1 MATSTRSF
9 LVELYREYLEE
20 ASFLYEQRL
29 GLLNDVEVTWKGIGD
44 FEERFEAH
52 IDGLV
57 VGGDLAL
64 EVCKKQAVEGDF
76 GELHAAVR
84 VFCRQNRKDL
94 LLQVLKEVDLEDP
107 QKIQA
112 VADALKH
119 ELPEGW
125 QSEFLKMFSA
135 GEEKLIGILAT
146 VFGFRRIKVATNL
159 GDVLATAPPRSFAAV
174 IRAIGRLGE
183 KRAGER
189 LRKFLHHEDESL
201 CLETAVALMRLGDEQ
216 PVDHSLQRAPSQGW
230 ACLTLALGGGRSVL
244 KELLQRSK
252 MNPITSD
259 GVIALGLFGS
269 SSAIP
274 FLFQCLTNP
283 DLANA
288 SAISLQAITGAGLYE
303 TVFIPDKIEEDEL
316 FEHEREKLKRGE
328 PVTRPDGK
336 PYGTNVT
343 GISINPKTWEK
354 WWSENGKKFNP
365 DAQYRYGKPYSPA
378 TLLETLTLDT
388 SPHVLRR
395 WAYEE
400 LVIRYAYDFPFE
412 VDMPVSEQESKL
424 ADCSHWVASNNAR
437 FTPGQWYFSGR
448 PAS

>member
-29 GLLNDVEVTWKGIGD
+29 GLLNDPEVTWKGIGD

-64 EVCKKQAVEGDF
+64 DICKKQAVEGDF

-94 LLQVLKEVDLEDP
+94 LLQVLAEVDLEDP
-107 QKIQA
+107 QKVQA
-112 VADALKH
+112 IADALKH

-125 QSEFLKMFSA
+125 QSEFVQMFSA
-135 GEEKLIGILAT
+135 GEEKRLAILAT
-146 VFGFRRIKVATNL
+146 VFGFRRIKSAKNL
-159 GDVLATAPPRSFAAV
+159 TDALAGASPGSFAAI
-174 IRAIGRLGE
+174 IRATGRLGE
-183 KRAGER
+183 RKAVER

-201 CLETAVALMRLGDEQ
+201 CLEAAIALMRLGDEQ
-216 PVDHSLQRAPSQGW
+216 PLDHSLQRARSQGW

-252 MNPITSD
+252 SNPITSD
-259 GVIALGLFGS
+259 GLIALGLFGS

-288 SAISLQAITGAGLYE
+288 SAVALQAITGAGLHE
-303 TVFIPDKIEEDEL
+303 TVFVPDKIEEDEL

-343 GISINPKTWEK
+343 GISINPKRSEERRVGK
-354 WWSENGKKFNP
+354 ECRSRWS
-365 DAQYRYGKPYSPA
+365 PY
-378 TLLETLTLDT
+378 
-388 SPHVLRR
+388 H
-395 WAYEE
+395 
-400 LVIRYAYDFPFE
+400 
-412 VDMPVSEQESKL
+412 
-424 ADCSHWVASNNAR
+424 
-437 FTPGQWYFSGR
+437 
-448 PAS
+448 